1 MARGQLRVS
10 GKMDLAQFWPAGQS
24 DGDTITVQV
33 TAKSFFFSRDP
44 ATTPF
49 KNTSVFQNATVK
61 GRGTRPAIRNSKI
74 TIRLQGIDATELHSS
89 ASLRPGGLKDNG
101 TRFRQFFGE
110 TATVKLHDFATQ
122 AGKGTIPCEVVTSVD
137 TPQEVFDTFGRFIG
151 DVLITVKGKKVDLN
165 HWKVQNGWAFPTY
178 YNSMGPDEIK
188 TIRQLSEAA
197 RKAKLGIWPHLI
209 QHVGQLNLGMVFQP
223 NGKPNEKADVGPI
236 LMPKI
241 FRRQVRFVV
250 SQENH

>member
-110 TATVKLHDFATQ
+110 TATVKLHDFAVQ
-122 AGKGTIPCEVVTSVD
+122 AGKGTIPCDVVTAVD
-137 TPQEVFDTFGRFIG
+137 CPNDVVDTFGRFIG
-151 DVLITVKGKKVDLN
+151 GVLITVQGEQVELEHLMVRKQV
-165 HWKVQNGWAFPTY
+165 AFPC
-178 YNSMGPDEIK
+178 
-188 TIRQLSEAA
+188 
-197 RKAKLGIWPHLI
+197 
-209 QHVGQLNLGMVFQP
+209 
-223 NGKPNEKADVGPI
+223 
-236 LMPKI
+236 
-241 FRRQVRFVV
+241 
-250 SQENH
+250 